1 MLGKGRVDLTIGSA
15 LDLFGGS
22 LPYADVVAWHRR
34 QQEQATDAKAA
45 RWQVAA
51 ALASV
56 AVAVALFR
64 VFGRRH

>member
-34 QQEQATDAKAA
+34 KQEQATDAKAA

-56 AVAVALFR
+56 AFAVALFK
-64 VFGRRH
+64 VIGRRH